1 MMLALLLFAAGLAP
15 QADTAPSAP
24 LVDYRIEASLDES
37 THVLT
42 GRARVKYVN
51 RSESSI
57 DTLWFHQHLN
67 AFRPNS
73 AWARRELEYGERRF
87 QDLGPDD
94 HAFERFTG
102 VTVGGQAVSPAY
114 PGAPDSTVVGIPL
127 PSPLRPGDSV
137 EVRLDWQA
145 RLSVIPRRQG
155 RRGRHYD
162 WAQWYPR
169 IAVYEDGKWQ
179 TQPLLPQGEFYGE
192 FASYDVTLEV
202 QDDQVFGATGVPVEG
217 DPGWEQAAVPGTGEV
232 LYLRDTYPEKP
243 AEPLGLLSGEPAQ
256 GRKRVRWRAQDVHHF
271 AWSIDPN
278 YRFEQ
283 GTVPRLGGSG
293 AEEIAIRVLYL
304 PEDTAWDEGV
314 AVRRTQD
321 ALVWLQELWGPYL
334 WPQLTNL
341 HRIEGGGTEFPMLV
355 MNGSASQGLIIHE
368 VGHQYLHGMLA
379 NNEWREGWLDEGFQ
393 SFIDGWA
400 AEEGGADTWQP
411 SMHAIRQLEAMGR
424 TQPIATPGA
433 EFADPEIYSQMTY
446 TKPSLVLRM
455 LRELVGDDIMR
466 EILREYFRRNALS
479 HVSEQDLREVV
490 DEVTGKSYDW
500 FFDQWVHTT
509 ATLDFAVAN
518 ARTER
523 TSDGRWRTVA
533 TIRREGE
540 AWMPVEVAVDG
551 ERVDLTGRERE
562 QTVEVI
568 TPSRPQAVVV
578 DPEEVLLDINPANNR
593 RRL

>member
-1 MMLALLLFAAGLAP
+1 
-15 QADTAPSAP
+15 
-24 LVDYRIEASLDES
+24 
-37 THVLT
+37 
-42 GRARVKYVN
+42 
-51 RSESSI
+51 
-57 DTLWFHQHLN
+57 
-67 AFRPNS
+67 
-73 AWARRELEYGERRF
+73 
-87 QDLGPDD
+87 
-94 HAFERFTG
+94 
-102 VTVGGQAVSPAY
+102 
-114 PGAPDSTVVGIPL
+114 
-127 PSPLRPGDSV
+127 
-137 EVRLDWQA
+137 
-145 RLSVIPRRQG
+145 
-155 RRGRHYD
+155 
-162 WAQWYPR
+162 
-169 IAVYEDGKWQ
+169 
-179 TQPLLPQGEFYGE
+179 
-192 FASYDVTLEV
+192 
-202 QDDQVFGATGVPVEG
+202 
-217 DPGWEQAAVPGTGEV
+217 
-232 LYLRDTYPEKP
+232 
-243 AEPLGLLSGEPAQ
+243 
-256 GRKRVRWRAQDVHHF
+256 
-271 AWSIDPN
+271 
-278 YRFEQ
+278 
-283 GTVPRLGGSG
+283 
-293 AEEIAIRVLYL
+293 
-304 PEDTAWDEGV
+304 
-314 AVRRTQD
+314 
-321 ALVWLQELWGPYL
+321 
-334 WPQLTNL
+334 
-341 HRIEGGGTEFPMLV
+341 
-355 MNGSASQGLIIHE
+355 
-368 VGHQYLHGMLA
+368 MLA